1 MYLVREFPMVGRDDS
16 QKNLLLVRLI
26 FDSNWFELE
35 ADLLSDLIP
44 VEAKACKHLVSRP
57 PDRSSEARDHANS

>member
-16 QKNLLLVRLI
+16 QKTLLLVRLI

-35 ADLLSDLIP
+35 ADLLADLIS
-44 VEAKACKHLVSRP
+44 VAKACKHLVTSRP